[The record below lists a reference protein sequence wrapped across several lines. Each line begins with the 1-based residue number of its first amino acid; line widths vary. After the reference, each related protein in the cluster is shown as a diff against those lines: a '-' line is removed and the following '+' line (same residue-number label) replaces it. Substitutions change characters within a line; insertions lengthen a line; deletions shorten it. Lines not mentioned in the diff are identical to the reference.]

1 MSVASP
7 ASILSPFAT
16 ALRQSWRKPLR
27 TPQFLANAVME
38 SWSEQI
44 KECRPG
50 AWRPRTVRR
59 LYNRHGKLTPL
70 AQSIATA
77 TKNYSLQAEPLVV
90 HDDAGV
96 ALVFMLRSF
105 GYAHAFHN
113 YMVAHAL
120 KDLGYHVQLIQCDGL
135 LESCGSGSSAK
146 PTTTPPYLCKEC
158 RTLAHSFYTE
168 PFQTMSLDEFA
179 SKREDLLIEL
189 IEEQK
194 DYSLARLTVDGLPI
208 GRWMQPYL
216 LRYVRGHREKIS
228 LDNPEVLQHVRGV
241 VRLVCRYQRVLAR
254 FTPSCAVFF
263 NGLFAPEAIFYH
275 MSTSLGVATI
285 CTERGPKKNTL
296 FLSREAACHY
306 RAEALW
312 ASHQGSIGEAEIAEA
327 RASVESRTRLNLD
340 PSGRPRPIEVS
351 DSKPYDELAK
361 EPYVVFFPPV
371 FHDTASMEKPSP
383 FADVFGAIDALC
395 KEAIRRKVK
404 LVIRSH
410 PDEAADTSAGA
421 YRVHDFLAE
430 RGHLAYSTIHCL
442 KPEETWNAYLLAEK
456 ASATVVYNGTLGM
469 ELPALGYRI
478 FNIAQ
483 SHYAGKGFTE
493 DVLTPEDL
501 AKIFDST
508 TTRLDDAARTTALR
522 YWYFYYNLASLP
534 VGSVLDEKEPS
545 QFELNTHAT
554 TEEIRSVRHAI
565 RERVELLLKQDLALS
580 PLSSIPKP

>member
-1 MSVASP
+1 MAINTAPS
-7 ASILSPFAT
+7 SPFAT

-38 SWSEQI
+38 AWSDQI
-44 KECRPG
+44 KESRPG
-50 AWRPRTVRR
+50 TWRPRTIRR
-59 LYNRHGKLTPL
+59 LYNRHGKLKPL
-70 AQSIATA
+70 AQSIAVA
-77 TKNYSLQAEPLVV
+77 TKNYSLQAEPLVA

-146 PTTTPPYLCKEC
+146 PTTAPPYLCKEC

-216 LRYVRGHREKIS
+216 LRYVRGHRAKIS

-263 NGLFAPEAIFYH
+263 NGLFAPESIFYH

-296 FLSREAACHY
+296 FLSRDAACHY

-312 ASHQGSIGEAEIAEA
+312 ESQQGTIGEAEIAEA

-351 DSKPYDELAK
+351 DSKPYEELAK

-383 FADVFGAIDALC
+383 FADVFAAIDALC
-395 KEAIRRKVK
+395 KEAIQRKVK
-404 LVIRSH
+404 LVIRAH
-410 PDEAADTSAGA
+410 PDEAAETSAGA
-421 YRVHDFLAE
+421 YRVQDFLAE

-483 SHYAGKGFTE
+483 SHYAGKGFTQE
-493 DVLTPEDL
+493 VLIPEDL

-508 TTRLDDAARTTALR
+508 SNRLDEAARATALR

-545 QFELNTHAT
+545 QFELNTHAA

-565 RERVELLLKQDLALS
+565 RERVELLLKQDLAQP

>member
-1 MSVASP
+1 MDSAATP
-7 ASILSPFAT
+7 PSPFSR
-16 ALRQSWRKPLR
+16 ALRQSFRKPLR

-38 SWSEQI
+38 SWANEVAES
-44 KECRPG
+44 RPDT
-50 AWRPRTVRR
+50 WRPRLIRR
-59 LYNRHGKLTPL
+59 IYNRHGRLAPL

-77 TKNYSLQAEPLVV
+77 TKNYALQAEPAVE
-90 HDDAGV
+90 HDNAGV

-146 PTTTPPYLCKEC
+146 PTTAPPYLCKEC
-158 RTLAHSFYTE
+158 RTLAHSFYAE

-179 SKREDLLIEL
+179 SKREELLIEL

-194 DYSLARLTVDGLPI
+194 DYSLARLTLDGLPI

-216 LRYVRGHREKIS
+216 LRYVRGHRDKIT
-228 LDNPEVLQHVRGV
+228 LENPEVMQHVRGM

-263 NGLFAPEAIFYH
+263 SGLFAPEAIFYH
-275 MSTSLGVATI
+275 MSASLGVATI

-296 FLSREAACHY
+296 FLSRDAACHY

-312 ASHQGSIGEAEIAEA
+312 ESSRGTIGEAEVAEA
-327 RASVESRTRLNLD
+327 RTSVESRTSLNLD

-351 DSKPYDELAK
+351 DPKPYDDLAK
-361 EPYVVFFPPV
+361 EPYIAFFPPV

-383 FADVFGAIDALC
+383 FADVFAAIDALC
-395 KEAIRRKVK
+395 KEAIQRKVK

-430 RGHLAYSTIHCL
+430 RGHLSYSTIHCL
-442 KPEETWNAYLLAEK
+442 KPEETWNAYLLA
-456 ASATVVYNGTLGM
+456 ANARATVVYNGTLGM

-478 FNIAQ
+478 HNIAQ
-483 SHYAGKGFTE
+483 SHYTGKGFTE
-493 DVLTPEDL
+493 DVNTPEDL
-501 AKIFDST
+501 AKIFDSAVN
-508 TTRLDDAARTTALR
+508 RLDDAARTTALQ

-534 VGSVLDEKEPS
+534 VGSLLDEKEPS

-554 TEEIRSVRHAI
+554 PEEIRSVRHAI
-565 RERVELLLKQDLALS
+565 RQRVELLLKQGLAPS
-580 PLSSIPKP
+580 PLSSIPNP